1 MPAFSSFTGSF
12 NAGRRATAVVY
23 LPAAGV
29 SPPQQL
35 VTNSSFDSGTTGWTA
50 SGGFGSYSISSS
62 SQIAITGGIAY
73 FSYVSRTLSQNV
85 SLTSVINN
93 ANTLT
98 GVVNIKHREK
108 NDAGTYS
115 QIDTYNFTL
124 VFKNAGGT
132 TITTKTTG
140 TVNAPQ
146 NYTDVTLTLNR
157 SDIPATFGS
166 IASVDIQ
173 VTGLDTGYWNGN
185 WGPMVQYITLTAS

>member
-1 MPAFSSFTGSF
+1 MFTSFSGSF
-12 NAGRRATAVVY
+12 KAGRRATPVVY
-23 LPAAGV
+23 SPAPGV
-29 SPPQQL
+29 SPAQQL

-50 SGGFGSYSISSS
+50 SGGFGTYSISSAN
-62 SQIAITGGIAY
+62 QIAVTGGVAY

-85 SLTSVINN
+85 SVTSVINN

-108 NDAGTYS
+108 SDAASYTS
-115 QIDTYNFTL
+115 IDTYSFTL
-124 VFKNAGGT
+124 VFKNSAGT

-157 SDIPATFGS
+157 SEIPATFGT
-166 IASVDIQ
+166 IASVDVQ
-173 VTGLDTGYWNGN
+173 VTGIDTGYWNGN

>member
-1 MPAFSSFTGSF
+1 MFSSFSGSF
-12 NAGRRATAVVY
+12 RAGRRASAVVY
-23 LPAAGV
+23 APAAGV
-29 SPPQQL
+29 SPAQQL

-50 SGGFGSYSISSS
+50 SGGFGSYSISSA

-85 SLTSVINN
+85 SLTSVISN
-93 ANTLT
+93 ANTFT

-108 NDAGTYS
+108 SDAGTYS

-124 VFKNAGGT
+124 VFKNSGGT
-132 TITTKTTG
+132 TIATKTTG

-157 SDIPATFGS
+157 SEIPATFGS
-166 IASVDIQ
+166 IASVDVQ

>member
-1 MPAFSSFTGSF
+1 MFTSFSGSF
-12 NAGRRATAVVY
+12 KAGRRAVAVVY
-23 LPAAGV
+23 GPAPGV
-29 SPPQQL
+29 SPAQQL

-50 SGGFGSYSISSS
+50 SGGFGTYSINSS
-62 SQIAITGGIAY
+62 SQIAVTGGIAY

-85 SLTSVINN
+85 SVTSVINN

-115 QIDTYNFTL
+115 SIDTYSFTL
-124 VFKNAGGT
+124 VFKNSAGT

-157 SDIPATFGS
+157 SEIPATFGT
-166 IASVDIQ
+166 ITSVDVQ
-173 VTGLDTGYWNGN
+173 VTGIDTGYWNGN

>member
-1 MPAFSSFTGSF
+1 MFGSFTGSF
-12 NAGRRATAVVY
+12 RAGRRASAVVY
-23 LPAAGV
+23 APAAGV
-29 SPPQQL
+29 SPAQQL

-50 SGGFGSYSISSS
+50 SGGFGSYSISSA

-93 ANTLT
+93 ANTFT
-98 GVVNIKHREK
+98 SVVNIKHREK
-108 NDAGTYS
+108 SDAASYTS
-115 QIDTYNFTL
+115 IDTYNFTL
-124 VFKNAGGT
+124 VFKNSSGT
-132 TITTKTTG
+132 TIATKTTG

-157 SDIPATFGS
+157 SEIPATFGS
-166 IASVDIQ
+166 IASVDVQ

>member
-1 MPAFSSFTGSF
+1 MFTSFTGSF
-12 NAGRRATAVVY
+12 KAGRRATAVVY

-98 GVVNIKHREK
+98 GVVNIKHRER
-108 NDAGTYS
+108 NDLGTYN

-173 VTGLDTGYWNGN
+173 VTGQDTGYWNGN